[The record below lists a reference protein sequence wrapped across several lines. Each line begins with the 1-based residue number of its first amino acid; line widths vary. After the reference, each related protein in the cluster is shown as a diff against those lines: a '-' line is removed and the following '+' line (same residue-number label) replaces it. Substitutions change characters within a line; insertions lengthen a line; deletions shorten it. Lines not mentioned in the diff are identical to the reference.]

1 MRFSNRKLLQ
11 VPVEIGDQLCWFMQ
25 RITCTRLR
33 KSKCRPEVIL
43 NERVESGLLVTIDG
57 FNDVRLVHQ
66 LAGATSIRLRS
77 PSIGLGGALP
87 PAKLGEGDHS
97 GSL

>member
-1 MRFSNRKLLQ
+1 M
-11 VPVEIGDQLCWFMQ
+11 
-25 RITCTRLR
+25 
-33 KSKCRPEVIL
+33 
-43 NERVESGLLVTIDG
+43 GLLVTIDD